1 MTMIMMRSSRIAALL
16 AMLAGGCPAVVWA
29 ETGNVAPDH
38 RAVVKKPWIRL
49 TGPGG
54 EAVHINVEQVTSVRP
69 DAEMRGA
76 NTQLDLASGKFQRV
90 QEDADRV
97 MQLIVGLSD
106 ARENDERPSA
116 ALVCAGSM

>member
-1 MTMIMMRSSRIAALL
+1 MRSSRIAALL
-16 AMLAGGCPAVVWA
+16 AMLAGGCPAAVWA
-29 ETGNVAPDH
+29 ETGNLHH

-69 DAEMRGA
+69 DAEMPGA

-106 ARENDERPSA
+106 VRENDERPGA
-116 ALVCAGSM
+116 ALVCAGPM

>member
-1 MTMIMMRSSRIAALL
+1 MTAMRAGRIAALL
-16 AMLAGGCPAVVWA
+16 AMLAGGCPAIVSA
-29 ETGNVAPDH
+29 ETGNLAADD

-69 DAEMRGA
+69 DAEMPGA
-76 NTQLDLASGKFQRV
+76 SAQLDLASGKFQRV
-90 QEDADRV
+90 QEDVGRV

-106 ARENDERPSA
+106 ARENDDRPSA

>member
-1 MTMIMMRSSRIAALL
+1 LTTIAMRSSRIAALL
-16 AMLAGGCPAVVWA
+16 AMLAGGCPAAVWA
-29 ETGNVAPDH
+29 ETGNVAADH
-38 RAVVKKPWIRL
+38 RVVVKKPWIRL

-69 DAEMRGA
+69 DAEMPGA

-90 QEDADRV
+90 QEDAYRV

-106 ARENDERPSA
+106 GRENDGRPSA
-116 ALVCAGSM
+116 ALICAGSM

>member
-29 ETGNVAPDH
+29 ETGNVAPDR

-69 DAEMRGA
+69 DAEMGGRTRSSIWRA
-76 NTQLDLASGKFQRV
+76 ASF
-90 QEDADRV
+90 
-97 MQLIVGLSD
+97 
-106 ARENDERPSA
+106 SA
-116 ALVCAGSM
+116 CRKMPTGSCS

>member
-1 MTMIMMRSSRIAALL
+1 MIMMRSSRIAALL
-16 AMLAGGCPAVVWA
+16 AMLAGGCPAVAAAQTNLAA
-29 ETGNVAPDH
+29 EH

-49 TGPGG
+49 TGPRG
-54 EAVHINVEQVTSVRP
+54 EAVHINVEQLASVRP
-69 DAEMRGA
+69 DTEMPGA

-97 MQLIVGLSD
+97 MRLIAGLSD
-106 ARENDERPSA
+106 VRENDRQTA